1 MARKFNAIAS
11 RRAPI
16 KPGIMGQAPKGEGM
30 TGRDAFTQRPHT
42 RRARLDAKALRD
54 LGGAA

>member
-1 MARKFNAIAS
+1 MARKFDAIAA

-30 TGRDAFTQRPHT
+30 TGRDALTLPPLT
-42 RRARLDAKALRD
+42 RRARLDAKAARD
-54 LGGAA
+54 FGGAA